1 MTQTLWRPFEH
12 DDAPA
17 LASLFCDAVMQFAA
31 ADYGLA
37 ARTAWAAAAHNSDAF
52 GARLAR
58 GLTLVALQGGACAA
72 FGQLHPASHVEMLYV
87 APRSARQGLAVQL
100 LARLE
105 DAARAAGATT
115 LTADVSLSAARCF
128 ARAGFHLEGEER
140 VERNGVSLMR
150 LRMQKPLGA
159 LPVQT

>member
-12 DDAPA
+12 GDAPA
-17 LASLFCDAVMQFAA
+17 LACLFRDAVMQFAA
-31 ADYGLA
+31 ADYAMA
-37 ARTAWAAAAHNSDAF
+37 ARAAWAAAAEDSIAF

-58 GLTLVALQGGACAA
+58 GVTLVALQDGTCAA
-72 FGQLHPASHVEMLYV
+72 FGQLYPASHVEMLYV
-87 APRSARQGLAVQL
+87 APRCARQGLAAAL

-105 DAARAAGATT
+105 GAARAAGATT
-115 LTADVSLSAARCF
+115 LTADVSLCAVRAF
-128 ARAGFHLEGEER
+128 AQAGFHVSGEET
-140 VERNGVSLMR
+140 VERNGVSLTR